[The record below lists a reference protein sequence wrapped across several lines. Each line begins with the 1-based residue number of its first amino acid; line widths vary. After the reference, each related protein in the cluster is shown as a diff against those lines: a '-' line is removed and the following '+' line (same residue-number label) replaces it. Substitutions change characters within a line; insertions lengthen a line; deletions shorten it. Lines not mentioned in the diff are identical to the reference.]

1 MMSKKM
7 LVLFIIALLIAALAG
22 LAQFRHRDPAGV
34 EPPEDSAFSNTL
46 TSDDEG
52 FERAYRPRP
61 FSFPDDFGPH
71 ETYRTEWWYFT
82 GNLHSLNGRQ
92 FGYELTFFRFA
103 LTPHSS
109 ASKSAWR
116 TNQLYMA
123 HLALTDAEANQFFA
137 DERFSR
143 AANGLAGAQRDR
155 YHVWLYDWTAE
166 GRNDGGFPIRLKA
179 RSGKYALDLNLQTR
193 LPPVL
198 QGDRGLSQK
207 SAEPGNASYYYSYPR
222 IATDGTITVNGKIHQ
237 VTGES
242 WMDREWSTSALA
254 KEQAGWD
261 WFALRLDDRSEL
273 MFYRFRRKD
282 GKPDP
287 NSSGAWFLA
296 DRSKIP
302 LSRREVVVE
311 VLDYWKSPHSKI
323 TYPARWRLS
332 VPSRKLTL
340 EIVPLINDQEL
351 NLSYR
356 YWEGAVSV
364 RGRLDGKEITGKG
377 YVELTGY

>member
-1 MMSKKM
+1 MMSKRLWIL
-7 LVLFIIALLIAALAG
+7 LVALLIAALGG
-22 LAQFRHRDPAGV
+22 LAQFRYKDPAGV
-34 EPPEDSAFSNTL
+34 EPPQDDAFSDTL
-46 TSDDEG
+46 SSGDQG
-52 FERAYRPRP
+52 FERAYRPHP

-71 ETYRTEWWYFT
+71 ERFRTEWWYFT
-82 GNLHSLNGRQ
+82 GNLQAQGGRR

-103 LTPHSS
+103 LTPHRP

-123 HLALTDAEANQFFA
+123 HFALTDKKAGRFFA

-143 AANGLAGAQRDR
+143 AANGLAGAQSER
-155 YHVWLYDWTAE
+155 YHVWLYDWKAE
-166 GRNDGGFPIRLKA
+166 GQNGGGFPIRLQTG
-179 RSGKYALDLNLQTR
+179 SGAFALDLNLATED
-193 LPPVL
+193 PPVL
-198 QGDRGLSQK
+198 QGDKGLSQK

-222 IATDGTITVNGKIHQ
+222 IPTNGRITADGITHP

-254 KEQAGWD
+254 QEQAGWD
-261 WFALRLDDRSEL
+261 WFALQLDDRSEL

-282 GKPDP
+282 GQPES
-287 NSSGAWFLA
+287 NSSGAWFQA

-302 LSRREVVVE
+302 LTDREVVVE
-311 VLDYWKSPHSKI
+311 ILGHWKSPHSNV

-340 EIVPLINDQEL
+340 EIVPLLNDQEL

-364 RGRLDGKEITGKG
+364 TGRLDEKEIKGKG

>member
-1 MMSKKM
+1 MMSKR
-7 LVLFIIALLIAALAG
+7 LWLLPIALALAAEGG
-22 LAQFRHRDPAGV
+22 LMTFRYKDPADV
-34 EPPEDSAFSNTL
+34 EPPKDDAFSDTL
-46 TSDDEG
+46 SAGDPG

-71 ETYRTEWWYFT
+71 ERFRTEWWYFT
-82 GNLHSLNGRQ
+82 GNLQTQGRRR

-103 LTPHSS
+103 LTPHRP
-109 ASKSAWR
+109 ASQSAWR

-123 HLALTDAEANQFFA
+123 HFALTDAKTGGFFA

-143 AANGLAGAQRDR
+143 AANGLAGARNDR
-155 YHVWLYDWTAE
+155 YRVWLYDWKAE
-166 GRNDGGFPIRLKA
+166 SRDDVDFPIRLQA
-179 RSGKYALDLNLQTR
+179 RSGAFAIDLNLETQDS
-193 LPPVL
+193 PVL
-198 QGDRGLSQK
+198 QGDKGLSQK

-222 IATDGTITVNGKIHQ
+222 IATNGILTVGGKIHR

-261 WFALRLDDRSEL
+261 WFALQLDDKSEL

-282 GKPDP
+282 GRPDP
-287 NSSGAWFLA
+287 NSAGAWFLA
-296 DRSKIP
+296 DRSKLP
-302 LSRREVVVE
+302 LTEREVVVE
-311 VLDYWKSPHSKI
+311 VLGYWKSPHSKI

-332 VPSRKLTL
+332 VPGQKLSL

-364 RGRLDGKEITGKG
+364 RGRWNGKEIEGKG